1 MSDYKNN
8 ESKLKSA
15 GLRMALKLIPQ
26 ELLDQAP
33 AALEKYLLNELTDVE
48 PMTGESGSCF
58 LIAPDSNT
66 GAIRV
71 MTVTLDEEIRVK
83 RIVKVTSLSDL
94 FRKIVAGMKEL

>member
-58 LIAPDSNT
+58 LIVPDSNT

-71 MTVTLDEEIRVK
+71 MTVTLDEECRVK